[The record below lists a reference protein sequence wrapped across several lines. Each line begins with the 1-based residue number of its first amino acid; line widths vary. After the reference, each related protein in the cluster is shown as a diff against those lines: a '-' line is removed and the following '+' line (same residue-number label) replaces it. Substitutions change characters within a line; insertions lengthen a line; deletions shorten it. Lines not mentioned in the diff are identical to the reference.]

1 MKIIGSGLVLFSGV
15 MLGFYKA
22 LRYMEIQENLHM
34 MISVMELL
42 IGQIKTERATLKEA
56 VCRIS
61 VRQSGEIGRV
71 LQSTARSIQK
81 NDGKELYMIWHEE
94 METLSLVLPETVR
107 KVWIHMF
114 DQTGFYDRKI
124 QLKQL
129 ADANEQI
136 KQEYELMNKK
146 EKEACRLYR
155 SMGLLISLFVIIL
168 LW

>member
-107 KVWIHMF
+107 EVWIHMF
-114 DQTGFYDRKI
+114 DSPFDFAYKLSASI
-124 QLKQL
+124 
-129 ADANEQI
+129 I
-136 KQEYELMNKK
+136 P
-146 EKEACRLYR
+146 
-155 SMGLLISLFVIIL
+155 SSISDNIIL
-168 LW
+168 TSFRSSDSISVLFRLA

>member
-107 KVWIHMF
+107 EVWIHMF
-114 DQTGFYDRKI
+114 DQTGFYDR
-124 QLKQL
+124 
-129 ADANEQI
+129 N
-136 KQEYELMNKK
+136 
-146 EKEACRLYR
+146 
-155 SMGLLISLFVIIL
+155 S
-168 LW
+168 